1 MAALQGTLP
10 HGGKIAQGPHP
21 AAEPLRQGLRQE
33 PVGPGG
39 ALVEDNAPD
48 AAVWLEVQEPLEH
61 RQGGEAHPPGADHQ
75 HHRAGGAPRRLIGAG
90 TVPGGACAVVIAHDP
105 LDDRHVPV
113 SAVPCQQV
121 PGSVRVEEKGVQVGA
136 PAAGDLAVEHG
147 VDVVR
152 PALAGP
158 HPEPPVHQGPEHGA
172 GDGGLAA
179 AAVGP
184 GQQEPRHTFLHIQ
197 SPPWL
202 KEKEKARQRSAAAA
216 VFPRRMPPLPHPGK
230 RGARL
235 QAGLL
240 AYGSGRISPASAAP
254 RLPGLPVTGFRQRT
268 PAHPAYSGGTARDS
282 HPVLYSPRRAGR
294 PAGHLEVL
302 FPCIV

>member
-1 MAALQGTLP
+1 
-10 HGGKIAQGPHP
+10 
-21 AAEPLRQGLRQE
+21 
-33 PVGPGG
+33 
-39 ALVEDNAPD
+39 
-48 AAVWLEVQEPLEH
+48 
-61 RQGGEAHPPGADHQ
+61 
-75 HHRAGGAPRRLIGAG
+75 
-90 TVPGGACAVVIAHDP
+90 
-105 LDDRHVPV
+105 
-113 SAVPCQQV
+113 
-121 PGSVRVEEKGVQVGA
+121 
-136 PAAGDLAVEHG
+136 
-147 VDVVR
+147 
-152 PALAGP
+152 
-158 HPEPPVHQGPEHGA
+158 EPPVHQGPEHGA

-216 VFPRRMPPLPHPGK
+216 VFPRRMLPLPHPGK

-240 AYGSGRISPASAAP
+240 AYGSGRISPALAAP

-282 HPVLYSPRRAGR
+282 HPVLYSPGGPAARRGTWRFFSHVLYSFPIPLSRRDRIFYQSPGFDSGAKSWYDGR
-294 PAGHLEVL
+294 
-302 FPCIV
+302 